1 MHNGS
6 AERAEVGSTTY
17 GRILR
22 NRSFVALWLGQ
33 TISFIGDYF
42 YWLAIPIM
50 VEKLTGSALQVGL
63 SVIATALP
71 MLLLGPVAGVFVDRW
86 DRKRTMIV
94 ADVLR
99 GLLVLACLVVRTPE
113 QVWIYYAV
121 AFLMSCVSRFFF
133 PAQNAVLP
141 IIVPD
146 KDDLLAAN
154 GLMQI
159 VQTAGLLIGPALA
172 GFSIGLWGEQVAF
185 VVDSATF
192 FVSAAAILTMR
203 FRVPHKRFRVSRQ
216 ATEMAGRYVEIA
228 AVWAEMR
235 EGVTYLFG
243 NRTMVGIL
251 LCMAVVQFGIG
262 AINVIWVPFMQRT
275 FGLGPEGLGAVDT
288 AQGIGM
294 ALGGVML
301 GFVVG
306 RIRKKNLAGWC
317 IVFIGGMI
325 ALMGLSPPFSLASL
339 IPALQGNVPLAEMT
353 VGQRL
358 LHMPLMLLAY
368 SILLGVALVPAQSAM
383 MTMMQLAVPDLKRGR
398 VGSALNALT
407 MAAGLISMAVSAAA
421 GEVVGLRAIY
431 VVSGLILS
439 GAGLVGLLVL
449 QEPEPQPDSL
459 GHGQAAGE
467 QRQEGEA
474 EAMRVL
480 AD

>member
-1 MHNGS
+1 
-6 AERAEVGSTTY
+6 
-17 GRILR
+17 
-22 NRSFVALWLGQ
+22 
-33 TISFIGDYF
+33 
-42 YWLAIPIM
+42 M

-63 SVIATALP
+63 SVIASALP

-86 DRKRTMIV
+86 DRKPTMII

-113 QVWIYYAV
+113 QVWIYYTV

-141 IIVPD
+141 LIVPAQ
-146 KDDLLAAN
+146 DDLLAAN

-172 GFSIGLWGEQVAF
+172 GFSIGLWGAGVAF
-185 VVDSATF
+185 VADSATF

-203 FRVPHKRFRVSRQ
+203 WQTTVAQPAADRRTTETRCRCLSRP
-216 ATEMAGRYVEIA
+216 AGRYAEIA
-228 AVWAEMR
+228 AVWTEMR
-235 EGVTYLFG
+235 EGVAYLFG
-243 NRTMVGIL
+243 NRTMAGIL
-251 LCMAVVQFGIG
+251 LCMAVVQFGLG

-301 GFVVG
+301 GFVVS
-306 RIRKKNLAGWC
+306 RFRQKNLAGWG

-325 ALMGLSPPFSLASL
+325 ALMGLSPAFSLASL
-339 IPALQGNVPLAEMT
+339 SPALQSNVPVAEMA

-358 LHMPLMLLAY
+358 LYMPLMLLVY
-368 SILLGVALVPAQSAM
+368 SIALGVALVPAQSAL

-407 MAAGLISMAVSAAA
+407 MAAGLISMAAAAAA
-421 GEVVGLRAIY
+421 GDLVGLRAIY
-431 VVSGLILS
+431 VGSGLIVS
-439 GAGLVGLLVL
+439 GAGLVGLLAL
-449 QEPEPQPDSL
+449 REPDAKR
-459 GHGQAAGE
+459 AAGSP
-467 QRQEGEA
+467 EGHRRTKTGRRGQSGA
-474 EAMRVL
+474 L
-480 AD
+480 AGRLAGRLDGRTIRDLEEGGIRSDRRRGGGGSAGSAG